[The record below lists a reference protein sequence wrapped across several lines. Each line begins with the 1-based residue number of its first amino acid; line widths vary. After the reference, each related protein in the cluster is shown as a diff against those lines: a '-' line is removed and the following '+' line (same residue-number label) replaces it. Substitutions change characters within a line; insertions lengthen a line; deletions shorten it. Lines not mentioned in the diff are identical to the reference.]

1 MCSNCLN
8 LSGNGWVPFFA
19 IRQQKEK
26 EKEKK
31 RETAMCSTFLFCFS
45 LSNSVQHKDW
55 RKSLSGS
62 MFILEEQAF
71 EDDRW
76 PQVDND
82 DDLIRSLSL
91 VWSRPKLLHPTDGIN
106 LVTVKKSRAIF
117 CSFLPP
123 LPPPHNFSFLSSK
136 YHLQSETEIRLF
148 PSDTAPQVVCAPSSL
163 KLAYPSCARASMPYN
178 YQHVAHWNIN
188 IMLK

>member
-1 MCSNCLN
+1 MCCNCLN
-8 LSGNGWVPFFA
+8 LSGNGWVPFLPYA
-19 IRQQKEK
+19 NKK
-26 EKEKK
+26 KKK
-31 RETAMCSTFLFCFS
+31 RETAMCSTLLFCFS
-45 LSNSVQHKDW
+45 LSNFVQHKDW

-106 LVTVKKSRAIF
+106 LATLKKSRAIF

-123 LPPPHNFSFLSSK
+123 LLPPHNFSFLSSK
-136 YHLQSETEIRLF
+136 YHLQSETEKILPLWHRTTSRL
-148 PSDTAPQVVCAPSSL
+148 CAIVAQACIPFARMHLNPLQLPTCGAL
-163 KLAYPSCARASMPYN
+163 KY
-178 YQHVAHWNIN
+178 
-188 IMLK
+188 

>member
-19 IRQQKEK
+19 VRQQQQQ
-26 EKEKK
+26 KK
-31 RETAMCSTFLFCFS
+31 RETALGSTFLFCFS

-62 MFILEEQAF
+62 MFILEERAF

-91 VWSRPKLLHPTDGIN
+91 VWSRPKLLHPADGIN
-106 LVTVKKSRAIF
+106 LATVKKSRAIF

-123 LPPPHNFSFLSSK
+123 LPPPLTTSLSC
-136 YHLQSETEIRLF
+136 HLSTSSNQRQKTFF
-148 PSDTAPQVVCAPSSL
+148 PSDTTPQVACAPSSL
-163 KLAYPSCARASMPYN
+163 KLASTSRACASPFSHYRS
-178 YQHVAHWNIN
+178 VAHWNID
-188 IMLK
+188 IIL